1 MSLTLEDWND
11 VSKLQFKNKDTFEI
25 LEAIPIKALIEDG
38 KQSPVLVTYRI
49 EGKFNC
55 WAFFSID
62 GKSATNNL
70 QTFFDFEIVHK
81 ESGTNIQN
89 AIIYMMKNN
98 IMFVFDNIWYTI
110 YGIDLKNQLVL
121 TRGGSLYFS
130 TFQKINVYYNN
141 KIVPFDQL
149 VNEVDKV
156 NLHYSAIINWN
167 NNDNS

>member
-1 MSLTLEDWND
+1 MSLTRKDWD
-11 VSKLQFKNKDTFEI
+11 DISKLKFKSKDTFEI
-25 LEAIPIKALIEDG
+25 LEAKPIQVLIDDG
-38 KQSPVLVTYRI
+38 NPYPILVTYRI

-62 GKSATNNL
+62 GKLATNNL

-98 IMFVFDNIWYTI
+98 IMFVYENNWYTI
-110 YGIDLKNQLVL
+110 SGIDLKNELVSIIE
-121 TRGGSLYFS
+121 GDIPFS
-130 TFQKINVYYNN
+130 VFQTVNVYYNH
-141 KIVPFDQL
+141 KIVPFDKL

-156 NLHYSAIINWN
+156 NLDYSAIINWN